1 MTTINKMGSWMVFF
15 SVFGAEITQAQSV
28 LSQYDVIVSGEL
40 RNVSEFE
47 GAGVIRT
54 MTSGNNFNTA
64 TRVPNTVSQSSDT
77 VYVQS
82 ALNRS
87 ISVQRGSLYYAGSQ
101 TVHQNANQFFVGGN
115 IINIQGYNQ
124 GATIHQPGT
133 FNFSAVFDGLTTE
146 STTYG
151 GYSPNSTASISGNN
165 LIFKVG
171 VISPVSGMAVFNID
185 KTLLETGNLSQINLD
200 LSGKNPKSII
210 INVTG
215 ASGYTLN
222 TPGGANFVGIFADKT
237 ISTKVLW
244 NFGSAAEVN
253 LRQSWYGSILAPS
266 ATLKDSSGALEGSV
280 GVRNLDVSV
289 EVHYPLWT
297 GGGYTNQPPIPEPSA
312 SAACF
317 AIGLLGFG
325 VVRRFRGRDGNGMEK
340 G

>member
-1 MTTINKMGSWMVFF
+1 MTTLNRIGSLITLLSACGV
-15 SVFGAEITQAQSV
+15 ATTQAQSV

-47 GAGVIRT
+47 GPGVIHT
-54 MTSGNNFNTA
+54 ITSGNNFNTA
-64 TRVPNTVSQSSDT
+64 TRVPSTVSQSSDT

-87 ISVQRGSLYYAGSQ
+87 ISIQRGSLYYAGSQ

-133 FNFSAVFDGLTTE
+133 FNFSSVFDGLTTE

-151 GYSPNSTASISGNN
+151 GYAANSTASISGNN
-165 LIFKVG
+165 LNFKVG
-171 VISPVSGMAVFNID
+171 AISPISKIAVFNID

-210 INVTG
+210 INVSG

-244 NFGSAAEVN
+244 NFESAGAVN
-253 LRQSWYGSILAPS
+253 LQQSWYGSILAPS
-266 ATLKDSSGALEGSV
+266 ATLRDSGGALEGSV
-280 GVRNLDVSV
+280 GVKNLDVSV

-297 GGGYTNQPPIPEPSA
+297 GTGYNINPPIPEPS
-312 SAACF
+312 SYAACF
-317 AIGLLGFG
+317 AVGLLGFG
-325 VVRRFRGRDGNGMEK
+325 VARRIRRQA
-340 G
+340 

>member
-1 MTTINKMGSWMVFF
+1 M
-15 SVFGAEITQAQSV
+15 
-28 LSQYDVIVSGEL
+28 
-40 RNVSEFE
+40 
-47 GAGVIRT
+47 
-54 MTSGNNFNTA
+54 
-64 TRVPNTVSQSSDT
+64 
-77 VYVQS
+77 
-82 ALNRS
+82 
-87 ISVQRGSLYYAGSQ
+87 
-101 TVHQNANQFFVGGN
+101 
-115 IINIQGYNQ
+115 
-124 GATIHQPGT
+124 
-133 FNFSAVFDGLTTE
+133 
-146 STTYG
+146 
-151 GYSPNSTASISGNN
+151 ASISGNN
-165 LIFKVG
+165 LNFKVG
-171 VISPVSGMAVFNID
+171 AISPVSGIAVFNID

-253 LRQSWYGSILAPS
+253 FRQSWYGSILAPS
-266 ATLKDSSGALEGSV
+266 ATLKDSGGALEGAV

-297 GGGYTNQPPIPEPSA
+297 GGGYTTQPPIPEPSA

-325 VVRRFRGRDGNGMEK
+325 VVRRFRRQNGSGMEK